1 MVNDIGVRAL
11 SLGEENGH
19 GRLSCAKASSWSGLR
34 LQASSAA
41 TPRGCRQT
49 NQFPRGGALVR
60 RDPTDDFTDGEQ
72 TLLFAALWTTASACA
87 AHDNNNPQPGRQPE
101 GEP

>member
-1 MVNDIGVRAL
+1 M
-11 SLGEENGH
+11 
-19 GRLSCAKASSWSGLR
+19 
-34 LQASSAA
+34 
-41 TPRGCRQT
+41 
-49 NQFPRGGALVR
+49 R